1 MLYRIIEVLENKSLT
16 KSELDDIQGI
26 GEKRKKALLNHFKDI
41 EAIKNATFEELL
53 EVESMNKSSSESV
66 MNILERE
73 SEIKH
78 EFK

>member
-1 MLYRIIEVLENKSLT
+1 MK

-66 MNILERE
+66 YEYFR
-73 SEIKH
+73 KG
-78 EFK
+78 K